1 MADFDFDTMDFF
13 TNPAFVP
20 DPQPYFD
27 HLRDKGRVVKEP
39 HHGVVAVTGYT
50 DTLEVFKDAEL
61 WSNCVAVGGPFPPL
75 PFTPEGDD
83 ISDQID
89 AHRTQMPL
97 HEHMVAMDPPNH
109 TRARSLLTRLL
120 TPSRLKANQD
130 FLWHLADRQLD
141 EFIDAGECEFLTAYS
156 KPFSLLAIADLLGVP
171 REDHKEFRAALAS
184 PHLMGNIEGEG
195 AAINPLEFLDEKF
208 SAYIEERRVRP
219 RDDVLSEL
227 ANATYP

>member
-89 AHRTQMPL
+89 GKMQAIGCYESQFVTGRSTEFPTAL
-97 HEHMVAMDPPNH
+97 DDIRD
-109 TRARSLLTRLL
+109 RAR
-120 TPSRLKANQD
+120 AFFGQD
-130 FLWHLADRQLD
+130 A
-141 EFIDAGECEFLTAYS
+141 EV
-156 KPFSLLAIADLLGVP
+156 VP
-171 REDHKEFRAALAS
+171 QVQQTGDVRETVAQ
-184 PHLMGNIEGEG
+184 
-195 AAINPLEFLDEKF
+195 
-208 SAYIEERRVRP
+208 
-219 RDDVLSEL
+219 
-227 ANATYP
+227 